1 MANCIRAIYIE
12 GFDCFIYLRFVF
24 YILNPEKICL
34 IFTTLLVFQEFN
46 HQIFADWS
54 NFMNKSVKIIA
65 LYHPFRLALDFSITF
80 MGRRSV
86 VLCGHSRAVGRYENP
101 GGWGEGASSNMV
113 GII

>member
-1 MANCIRAIYIE
+1 MASCIRAIYLKVCLYCL
-12 GFDCFIYLRFVF
+12 FYF
-24 YILNPEKICL
+24 YILNPETICL
-34 IFTTLLVFQEFN
+34 IFINFLVFQEIN

-65 LYHPFRLALDFSITF
+65 SYHPFRLALDFSITF